1 MEKFHIILIPQNR
14 KELIYEFEHSCQNVD
29 AACDFAKVTLVMNG
43 GRYREAR
50 ILSRWKSDLSFR
62 EAVDP
67 IIFNN
72 NL

>member
-1 MEKFHIILIPQNR
+1 MEKFHIILIPQDS
-14 KELIYEFEHSCQNVD
+14 KELIYEFEHCCQNVD
-29 AACDFAKVTLVMNG
+29 AARDFAKVNLVMNG